1 MTEKRDL
8 SAVTDSVTDDELLAV
23 LLDVT
28 GDLDKAQVLRQT
40 LPAWLVE
47 AEPAT
52 LAALEK
58 AHADSEQPRRQLE
71 QLLERVQPLNQFCT
85 ERLHTFLL
93 SKGVENIDVEHDQL
107 EVPKRTISAP
117 APPLSGPL
125 IEAIRWEKHSLIK
138 AAMQNF
144 DAAQAR
150 DDKRPPLARV
160 RSGKTQQVLA
170 GITGQQFMS
179 HCRELD
185 LGEAYQRHLREV
197 FNLPHP
203 SEAPPPMGLSYNP
216 AAVTI
221 GQSKCLDMQIDL
233 HIACAKEHVSAA
245 MAERLL
251 RLIKA
256 DRPASELEYL
266 TPLEKP
272 LRWQGLNLHDACL
285 WSVLVVSDD
294 DPGKLGAGSF
304 LVYMPNEPV
313 RPWYEYERLEDFKLY
328 LRLKLQ
334 VASYRSFFAGYL
346 DEFVRLDFFKRFEQD
361 KSLGSLEPL
370 PVNSG
375 FSGFYFNAYVG
386 KVQRDALALAPP
398 TVLVDKDADEARWLG
413 YLETGLDVLNVAAL
427 VVPVLGQLMM
437 GVAVGQLLGEVF
449 DGVEDWS
456 HGDKVEALH
465 HLANIGE
472 SLAAMAAFAVG
483 GRVVG
488 TLKARVSSAD
498 FFSNVEAVTRTDH
511 RPGLWRPRLA
521 PYSQALPEALPWVA
535 DSKGVVQ
542 SKGQSWVKLDGAT
555 YAISYD
561 PGIGKWRINHPLR
574 PHAYRPPLNHNYRG
588 GWQHVFEQPEQWN
601 DLRYNLTRLDPS
613 LDEWS
618 PEATE
623 AMAHVTDLNIPRV
636 RRLALEHEP
645 LPQRFQDCVMRFK
658 QHQKVADLMG
668 QLKRGEVPSADTSLT
683 QMLAIPL
690 IPGWPRGR
698 FIELLDEQD
707 QLLERYP
714 DVRPFDYND
723 LSVHLT
729 QRQLKDGQVMQ
740 TVLQALSEDE
750 RSALLGEKAPLD
762 EAPALLRRR
771 LLVTLKT
778 QQQVL
783 TQQLYQAHEGYTQG
797 ELLLLKKAFPQLS
810 NRRVWEVL
818 TDAPYAQRLYLH
830 KQGRVPLALA
840 ERAREAAALTQED
853 QAVTGLYLPEQAQ
866 AMTRR
871 LALRVMQD
879 LPGWPRELFLQLRQQ
894 AVDGEVVAEVGEPTA
909 SVRHTLVQTA
919 EGFQAFDQ
927 ANRPLAERADGALGF
942 YQALVDSVPNRHRAA
957 LNLQGNGVPQRLLTR
972 IRLQTQDRRARVAA
986 YLQAE
991 WVPAEPEPVP
1001 CIQGAPPALPSLVPN
1016 LLRKMRKLYPLTDDT
1031 QLAGIVQSAGAD
1043 HLSRA
1048 KAVEA
1053 LERQFVA
1060 LHNALEIWRSDRSA
1074 HDPSV
1079 ISRWDYRLSRYQV
1092 AKAIE
1097 HGWKGM
1103 TQRFDHQRRS
1113 VPALSLD
1120 SMLHDPLPTLPA
1132 QVSFEQVRLLSLGQM
1147 ALTDTAAYF
1156 LKHFKNLMSL
1166 NLADNRVSRI
1176 PQALALMPE
1185 LEYLCLANN
1194 AVLLDEYSRNTLAGL
1209 RSLRVL
1215 NLSNNPLVDPPDVSR
1230 MFMLR
1235 ELMLRNCR
1243 LKEFPKGV
1251 SRLPYLENLD
1261 LRGNDISVLP
1271 EWLFQAPRSY
1281 ARIVNLRHN
1290 PLDARS
1296 QQLLRE
1302 YRNVHGVGMGYLED
1316 DLARLTEQKARD
1328 LWLADERVAGF
1339 SEKHRIWTGLKDE
1352 PGGDG
1357 LFTLLA
1363 ELGGTADT
1371 EHVREDMDRRVWRV
1385 LDAASQDTQLREEI
1399 FERAATPLNC
1409 DDAAA
1414 VSFSNLEV
1422 LVEVRAAARL
1432 VASGQLTAEPLLK
1445 LARGLFRIDQLER
1458 LAYNH
1463 CLEHPAAD
1471 PLEVSLAY
1479 RTGLVDRFHLPG
1491 QPTHMRFSRLGG
1503 VTAKD
1508 LDDAE
1513 DVVKSAELSPRLLR
1527 YLVDLPFWTQY
1538 LKHTHAARFEA
1549 LNEPLDLR
1557 LEAVFDQSLTL
1568 DDASYREQMNTILQE
1583 QVKAER
1589 DELER
1594 LTQEALKHG
1603 DLGGCVMP

>member
-1 MTEKRDL
+1 MTDKRDL
-8 SAVTDSVTDDELLAV
+8 SAVTESVTEDERLAL
-23 LLDVT
+23 LLDMT
-28 GDLDKAQVLRQT
+28 GDLDKAKVLRQT
-40 LPAWLVE
+40 LPSWLVE

-58 AHADSEQPRRQLE
+58 AHGDSEKPRRQLE
-71 QLLERVQPLNQFCT
+71 QLLEQVQPLYLFCA

-93 SKGVENIDVEHDQL
+93 SKGVETIDVEHDQL
-107 EVPKRTISAP
+107 ELPKRTISAP
-117 APPLSGPL
+117 TPPLNGPL
-125 IEAIRWEKHSLIK
+125 IETIRWEKHSLIK

-160 RSGKTQQVLA
+160 RSGETQQVLV

-197 FNLPHP
+197 FSLPHP
-203 SEAPPPMGLSYNP
+203 SEAAQTMGLGYNP

-221 GQSKCLDMQIDL
+221 GKSKCLDMQIDL

-245 MAERLL
+245 TAERLL
-251 RLIKA
+251 KLIKA
-256 DRPASELEYL
+256 DRPANELAYL
-266 TPLEKP
+266 APQDKP

-294 DPGKLGAGSF
+294 SPGKLGGGSF

-346 DEFVRLDFFKRFEQD
+346 DEFVRLDFFQRFEQD
-361 KSLGSLEPL
+361 KSLGSMESV
-370 PVNSG
+370 PVNSN

-413 YLETGLDVLNVAAL
+413 YLEAGLDVLNVAAF

-449 DGVEDWS
+449 DGIEDWT
-456 HGDKVEALH
+456 HDDKAEALH

-488 TLKARVSSAD
+488 TLKARMSSAG
-498 FFSNVEAVTRTDH
+498 FFSKVEAVTRTDH

-521 PYSQALPEALPWVA
+521 PYSQTLPEPLPWVA

-542 SKGQSWVKLDGAT
+542 SKGQSWVKFDGAT
-555 YAISYD
+555 YAITFD

-574 PHAYRPPLNHNYRG
+574 PSAYRPPLNHNYRG
-588 GWQHVFEQPEQWN
+588 GWQHIYEQPEQWN

-618 PEATE
+618 PEDTE
-623 AMAHVTDLNIPRV
+623 AMAQITDLNIPRV

-658 QHQKVADLMG
+658 QHQRVADLMG
-668 QLKRGEVPSADTSLT
+668 QLERGEVPSADTARI

-690 IPGWPRGR
+690 MPGWPRGR
-698 FIELLDEQD
+698 FIELLDEHEH
-707 QLLERYP
+707 LLESYP
-714 DVRPFDYND
+714 DVSPFDYED

-729 QRQLKDGQVMQ
+729 QSQLKGGQVMP
-740 TVLQALSEDE
+740 TVLQALTDEE
-750 RSALLGEKAPLD
+750 RSTLLGEAVTLD
-762 EAPALLRRR
+762 EAPALLGRR
-771 LLVTLKT
+771 LLPTLKS
-778 QQQVL
+778 QQSVL
-783 TQQLYQAHEGYTQG
+783 TQRLYLDLEGDPQG
-797 ELLLLKKAFPQLS
+797 ELVPLKKAFPPLS
-810 NRRVWEVL
+810 NRLAWELL
-818 TDAPYAQRLYLH
+818 TDAPYAQRRHLRTL
-830 KQGRVPLALA
+830 GRVPLALA
-840 ERAREAAALTQED
+840 ERAREAVTLMQED
-853 QAVTGLYLPEQAQ
+853 HALTGLYLPGQAQ
-866 AMTRR
+866 ASTRR
-871 LALRVMQD
+871 LALGLMQD
-879 LPGWPRELFLQLRQQ
+879 LPGWPRDLCLQLRQQ
-894 AVDGEVVAEVGEPTA
+894 RVDGELVAQVGEPTA
-909 SVRHTLVQTA
+909 SVRHTLVQTG
-919 EGFQAFDQ
+919 EGFQAFDPAHQ
-927 ANRPLAERADGALGF
+927 PLAERVEGPYGF

-957 LNLQGNGVPQRLLTR
+957 MNLQGNAAPQRLLTR
-972 IRLQTQDRRARVAA
+972 LRLRTQDQRARVAA
-986 YLQAE
+986 YLQPE

-1001 CIQGAPPALPSLVPN
+1001 CIQGAPAALPSLVPA
-1016 LLRKMRKLYPLTDDT
+1016 LMRKMRKLYPLTEDA

-1053 LERQFVA
+1053 LEQQFAA
-1060 LHNALEIWRSDRSA
+1060 LHRGLKIWRSDRSA
-1074 HDPSV
+1074 YDPKV
-1079 ISRWDYRLSRYQV
+1079 MPRWDYRFSRYQV
-1092 AKAIE
+1092 AQAIE
-1097 HGWKGM
+1097 QGWKGM
-1103 TQRFDHQRRS
+1103 TRLFDHQRRS

-1120 SMLHDPLPTLPA
+1120 GMLHDPLPTLPT
-1132 QVSFEQVRLLSLGQM
+1132 QVNFEHVRLLSLGKM
-1147 ALTDTAAYF
+1147 ALADTAAYF

-1166 NLADNRVSRI
+1166 NMAHNRVSRI
-1176 PQALALMPE
+1176 PQVLSLMPQ

-1194 AVLLDEYSRNTLAGL
+1194 ALLLDEYSRNTLAGL
-1209 RSLRVL
+1209 RSLQVL
-1215 NLSNNPLVDPPDVSR
+1215 NLSNNPLMDPPDVSG
-1230 MFMLR
+1230 MFVLR

-1243 LKEFPKGV
+1243 LTEFPKGV

-1261 LRGNDISVLP
+1261 LRENDISVLP

-1281 ARIVNLRHN
+1281 TQVVNLRHN
-1290 PLDARS
+1290 PLDVRS
-1296 QQLLRE
+1296 QQLLKD
-1302 YRNVHGVGMGYLED
+1302 YRTTHGVGMGYLED
-1316 DLARLTEQKARD
+1316 DIARMTEQKARD

-1339 SEKHRIWTGLKDE
+1339 SEKDHTWTGLRDE
-1352 PGGDG
+1352 LGCDG
-1357 LFTLLA
+1357 LFNLLA
-1363 ELGGTADT
+1363 QLGGTADAT
-1371 EHVREDMDRRVWRV
+1371 QVREDMDRRVWRV
-1385 LDAASQDTQLREEI
+1385 LEAASRDTELREEI

-1422 LVEVRAAARL
+1422 LVEIREASRL
-1432 VASGQLTAEPLLK
+1432 VASGQLTAGPLLK
-1445 LARGLFRIDQLER
+1445 LAKGLFRLDQLER
-1458 LAYNH
+1458 LAYAH
-1463 CLEHPAAD
+1463 SLEHPDAD

-1479 RTGLVDRFHLPG
+1479 RTGLVNRFHLPG
-1491 QPTHMRFSRLGG
+1491 QPTHMRFSSLGG
-1503 VTAKD
+1503 VTMKH
-1508 LDDAE
+1508 LDEAE
-1513 DVVKSAELSPRLLR
+1513 NLVKSAELSSRLLN
-1527 YLVDLPFWTQY
+1527 YLVQLPFWTEY
-1538 LKHTHAARFEA
+1538 LKRTHAARFEV
-1549 LNEPLDLR
+1549 LNEPLEAR
-1557 LEAVFDQSLTL
+1557 AQAVFEQRLTL
-1568 DDASYREQMNTILQE
+1568 DDASYREQMDTILQE
-1583 QVKAER
+1583 RVSAER
-1589 DELER
+1589 TEFEH
-1594 LTQEALKHG
+1594 LTQQALKDG